1 MIDGTE
7 SAIHFTILQSGDYQ
21 PQKSRY
27 LSQGFVC
34 SNFTAG
40 RSSAVRTDDTD
51 GYDRDEM
58 IKYELF
64 YHPENF
70 TYHVIPAP
78 DIQFQMTF
86 EEAVG
91 ICTEQD
97 MLLGIFVHKSQNDLV
112 NTLITIFETT

>member
-40 RSSAVRTDDTD
+40 RTSAVRTDDTD
-51 GYDRDEM
+51 DYGRDEM
-58 IKYELF
+58 IQYQLF

-70 TYHVIPAP
+70 SYHIVPAP
-78 DIQFQMTF
+78 NLQMTL

-91 ICTEQD
+91 ICTEKE
-97 MLLGIFVHKSQNDLV
+97 MPLAILIHKSQNDLV
-112 NTLITIFETT
+112 NT